1 MVDLRL
7 TDKDIKVAKEEI
19 VEKTQNLLKTDLVK
33 VILYGSC
40 ARGDYKADSDVDI
53 ALLTKCDRESAKKY
67 NRALADIATDFAMK
81 YYQVVNFVCLPY
93 DEFQEKKDWYPYF
106 RNIDREGQVL
116 FEENVG
122 YSSTLGFKKLNDASI
137 V

>member
-1 MVDLRL
+1 MRCLQRGFVKKNMVDLIL
-7 TDKDIKVAKEEI
+7 TDKDIEVAKDEI
-19 VEKTQNLLKTDLVK
+19 VEKTQNLLQTDLVK

-67 NRALADIATDFAMK
+67 DHALADIATDFAMK

-106 RNIDREGQVL
+106 RNIDREGQILYGERVL
-116 FEENVG
+116 
-122 YSSTLGFKKLNDASI
+122 
-137 V
+137 